1 MAFFGTDGC
10 ATADV
15 GVHPQ
20 SELLLKRPKPL
31 PHPHP
36 SLLPQIE
43 NRMIS
48 QIIEQHPLLL
58 KVVLLLHPQFV
69 ADKSLMI
76 EPPSFICFMVY
87 LMYRAGPCFR

>member
-1 MAFFGTDGC
+1 MLPQQKKRRIIIQIQELL
-10 ATADV
+10 
-15 GVHPQ
+15 HPLSQ
-20 SELLLKRPKPL
+20 SERLLKRPNPL
-31 PHPHP
+31 PHPQP

-69 ADKSLMI
+69 AVKSLMI
-76 EPPSFICFMVY
+76 EPP
-87 LMYRAGPCFR
+87 